1 MRELYLFSGM
11 AGLQGPPLAALRAL
25 YARPENARYFTTA
38 AEAVER
44 VLDHVGADAYRRELP
59 GGIPLTAWLRG
70 GTPDAGA
77 LEHSI
82 VDGLCAHIYQLCL
95 LQPAIGGADGGR
107 PAPVAAIGHSM
118 GLIGAMAAGL
128 GMTSRR
134 QYAEFCHDLITM
146 TALTLIR
153 CHQAAPPRTG
163 GATPMAAVLGMP
175 AGELREL
182 VADTPVHLA
191 LANSG
196 RSHVLAG
203 EPADLA
209 GLRARHARRLAE
221 PGVRWAY
228 LRSTAP
234 FHTPLLAPA
243 VRATLEDRHLMT
255 FPLLGDRLTMPV
267 YVAEEPVNLQH
278 RGDLLPDVLAHAVCR
293 PLDWPGTVRAAVE
306 GCRPDR
312 VTDFGPGL
320 SARVFTRESLR
331 GSHDGL
337 RYRSVPAPTA
347 RVRSVH

>member
-1 MRELYLFSGM
+1 MRQLYLFSGM
-11 AGLQGPPLAALRAL
+11 AGMQGPPLAALRAL

-38 AEAVER
+38 AEAVAR

-70 GTPDAGA
+70 DPPDAGA

-82 VDGLCAHIYQLCL
+82 VDGLFAHIYHLCL
-95 LQPAIGGADGGR
+95 LQPAIGGANGDR

-118 GLIGAMAAGL
+118 GLIGATVAGL
-128 GMTSRR
+128 RMTNRR
-134 QYAEFCHDLITM
+134 QYTAFCHDVIAM

-153 CHQAAPPRTG
+153 CHQLAPPQTDAAR
-163 GATPMAAVLGMP
+163 PMAAVLGVP
-175 AGELREL
+175 AEEMREL
-182 VADTPVHLA
+182 VSGSPVHLA
-191 LANSG
+191 LANSE

-209 GLRARHARRLAE
+209 DLRARHARRLAE

-243 VRATLEDRHLMT
+243 VRAALEDRHFMT
-255 FPLLGDRLTMPV
+255 FPLTGDQLAMPV
-267 YVAEEPVNLQH
+267 YVADAPVNLQH

-293 PLDWPGTVRAAVE
+293 PLDWPSTLRAAIE
-306 GCRPDR
+306 DCRPDQ
-312 VTDFGPGL
+312 VVDFGPGA
-320 SARVFTRESLR
+320 SALVFTRESLS

-337 RYRSVPAPTA
+337 RYRRVPTPTA
-347 RVRSVH
+347 

>member
-1 MRELYLFSGM
+1 MRQLYLFSGM
-11 AGLQGPPLAALRAL
+11 AGAQGPPLAALRAL
-25 YARPENARYFTTA
+25 YARPENAPYFSA
-38 AEAVER
+38 AAAAVAR

-70 GTPDAGA
+70 APPQAGA

-95 LQPAIGGADGGR
+95 LQPAIGGDR

-118 GLIGAMAAGL
+118 GLLGATMAAL
-128 GMTSRR
+128 GVISRR
-134 QYAEFCHDLITM
+134 RYTAICRDFIAM
-146 TALTLIR
+146 TTLTLIR
-153 CHQAAPPRTG
+153 CHQLAPPPEG
-163 GATPMAAVLGMP
+163 EATPMAAVLGLP

-182 VADTPVHLA
+182 LAGSPVHLA

-203 EPADLA
+203 DPASLA
-209 GLRARHARRLAE
+209 DLRARHARRLAQ

-243 VRATLEDRHLMT
+243 VRAALEDRHLMASSYT
-255 FPLLGDRLTMPV
+255 GDQLAMPV
-267 YVAEEPVNLQH
+267 YVADAPVNLQH
-278 RGDLLPDVLAHAVCR
+278 RGDLLPDVLGYAVSR
-293 PLDWPGTVRAAVE
+293 PLDWPGTVRAAIE
-306 GCRPDR
+306 DCQPDQ
-312 VTDFGPGL
+312 VLDFGPGP

-331 GSHDGL
+331 GSNSGL
-337 RYRSVPAPTA
+337 RYRSIPAPA
-347 RVRSVH
+347 A

>member
-1 MRELYLFSGM
+1 MRQLYLFSGM

-25 YARPENARYFTTA
+25 YARPENARYFTAA

-44 VLDHVGADAYRRELP
+44 ALDHAGADAYRRELP

-107 PAPVAAIGHSM
+107 PAPVAAIGHSL
-118 GLIGAMAAGL
+118 GLIGAVAAGL
-128 GMTSRR
+128 RIAGRR
-134 QYAEFCHDLITM
+134 QYTELCHGLIAM
-146 TALTLIR
+146 TVLTLVR
-153 CHQAAPPRTG
+153 CQQAAPPPTG
-163 GATPMAAVLGMP
+163 DATPMAAVLGVP
-175 AGELREL
+175 TEELREL
-182 VADTPVHLA
+182 VADSPVHLA

-203 EPADLA
+203 NPADLA
-209 GLRARHARRLAE
+209 ALRERHARRLAA
-221 PGVRWAY
+221 PGAQWTY
-228 LRSTAP
+228 LRSTVP
-234 FHTPLLAPA
+234 FHTPLMEPA
-243 VRATLEDRHLMT
+243 VRATLADRHLMT
-255 FPLLGDRLTMPV
+255 FPLLGERLAVPV

-278 RGDLLPDVLAHAVCR
+278 RGDLLPDILAHAVSR
-293 PLDWPGTVRAAVE
+293 PLDWPGTVRAAIE
-306 GCRPDR
+306 DARPEQ
-312 VTDFGPGL
+312 VIDFGPGL
-320 SARVFTRESLR
+320 AARVFTRESLR

-347 RVRSVH
+347 